1 MTGNFKFKTLY
12 NINNPNADKWYVRE
26 RNIKESPFE
35 IYDRRNGK
43 RKRAKE
49 FFGLISVSLLEDFIM
64 TNEANANDLFRHM
77 TKDYGEEKQGNGSC
91 ELSTDRLR
99 KMNLK
104 EYIMLGLFLKQ
115 YNTKYNKKKDL
126 FITKNKK

>member
-12 NINNPNADKWYVRE
+12 NINNPTTEKWYVRE
-26 RNIKESPFE
+26 RNIKELPFG
-35 IYDRRNGK
+35 IYDERNGR

-49 FFGLISVSLLEDFIM
+49 FFGLILVSRLEDFIM
-64 TNEANANDLFRHM
+64 RNESNGNDLFRWM
-77 TKDYGEEKQGNGSC
+77 TKDYGGEKQGNGSS

>member
-1 MTGNFKFKTLY
+1 MTGNFKFKIIY
-12 NINNPNADKWYVRE
+12 NYNHPTTEKWYVRE
-26 RNIKESPFE
+26 RNIKELPFG
-35 IYDRRNGK
+35 IYDDRTGQ
-43 RKRAKE
+43 RKRTKE

-64 TNEANANDLFRHM
+64 GDESNAYNLFRTM
-77 TKDYGEEKQGNGSC
+77 TKDYGGEKQGNGFG

-115 YNTKYNKKKDL
+115 YNIKYNKKKDL

>member
-12 NINNPNADKWYVRE
+12 NINNPTTEKWYVRE
-26 RNIKESPFE
+26 RNIKELPFG
-35 IYDRRNGK
+35 IYDERNGR

-49 FFGLISVSLLEDFIM
+49 FFGLILVSRLEDFIM
-64 TNEANANDLFRHM
+64 RNESNGNDLFRWM
-77 TKDYGEEKQGNGSC
+77 TKDYGGEKQGNGSS

-126 FITKNKK
+126 FITKNKI